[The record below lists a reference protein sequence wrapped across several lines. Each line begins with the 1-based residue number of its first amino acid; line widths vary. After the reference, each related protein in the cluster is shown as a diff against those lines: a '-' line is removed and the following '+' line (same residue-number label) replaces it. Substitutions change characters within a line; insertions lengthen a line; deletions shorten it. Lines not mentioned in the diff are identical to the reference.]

1 MYQSM
6 KSSGVNSARRYID
19 CSVGIMRSFKR
30 ASRKAARREGVAI
43 IRSEVYGIEVK
54 FPRMPSNRD
63 LC

>member
-6 KSSGVNSARRYID
+6 NSSGVRSARRHVD
-19 CSVGIMRSFKR
+19 CSAGIMRAFKR
-30 ASRKAARREGVAI
+30 ESRKAARREAAAI
-43 IRSEVYGIEVK
+43 IRGEIYGIEVK